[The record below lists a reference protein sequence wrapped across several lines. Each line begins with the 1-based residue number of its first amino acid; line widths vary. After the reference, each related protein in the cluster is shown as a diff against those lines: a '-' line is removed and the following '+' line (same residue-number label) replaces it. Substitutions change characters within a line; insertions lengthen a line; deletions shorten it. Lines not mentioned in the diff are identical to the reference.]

1 MKFHKVYKTPG
12 ASLGFDPNWATE
24 FIFTPRI
31 FKSPATLIFGWGRK
45 TTHHKDGT
53 KTVHVRQERR

>member
-1 MKFHKVYKTPG
+1 MKFRKVYGTKETDG
-12 ASLGFDPNWATE
+12 TNALCAEQFM
-24 FIFTPRI
+24 FTPRF

-53 KTVHVRQERR
+53 KSVHVRQERR